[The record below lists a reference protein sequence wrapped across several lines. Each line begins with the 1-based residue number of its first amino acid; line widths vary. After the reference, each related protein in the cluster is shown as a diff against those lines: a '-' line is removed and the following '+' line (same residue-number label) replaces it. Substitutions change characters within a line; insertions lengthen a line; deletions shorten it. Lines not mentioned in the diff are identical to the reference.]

1 MNLKKIIHGCRKG
14 RRQAQQQLFMTYSK
28 YLMGIAIRYVKD
40 ENSAK
45 DILQESFIRIFSS
58 LQKFEYKNENA
69 FMAWMKRITINEAI
83 RWLKKYNQHFLDVEE
98 NSKNN
103 AYTSKKPSIL
113 SELYTKDLL
122 TALQTLPQG
131 YQMVFNLYVIEG
143 FSHKEIGELLKI
155 SGSTSRSQLSRAK
168 NMLKQLLNITETV
181 YEKSLRQHR
190 TAV

>member
-1 MNLKKIIHGCRKG
+1 
-14 RRQAQQQLFMTYSK
+14 
-28 YLMGIAIRYVKD
+28 MGIAIRYVKD

-58 LQKFEYKNENA
+58 LQKFEYQSENA

-83 RWLKKYNQHFLDVEE
+83 RWLKKYNNHFLEVEE
-98 NSKNN
+98 NSQSE
-103 AYTSKKPSIL
+103 AYTSKNSNIL
-113 SELYTKDLL
+113 SELYTQDLL
-122 TALQTLPQG
+122 AALQTLPQG
-131 YQMVFNLYVIEG
+131 YQVVFNLYVIEG

-155 SGSTSRSQLSRAK
+155 SESTSRSQLSRAK
-168 NMLKQLLNITETV
+168 NLLKQLLNITETV